1 MVRAMSLHSL
11 IARERARLEA
21 LAALWRDPGGAVP
34 AASTTA
40 DAALAAAVAQC
51 AAHAIAAQQASV
63 RAIDAALASEAAS
76 RGRGVGDGWRGG
88 LDSDLETLDTR
99 R

>member
-1 MVRAMSLHSL
+1 MVRAMSLSTL
-11 IARERARLEA
+11 IHRARAA
-21 LAALWRDPGGAVP
+21 LAASSEAWERPDAGRHGD
-34 AASTTA
+34 

-63 RAIDAALASEAAS
+63 RAIDAALASEAAA